1 MFVGRGRGLMDA
13 TPSNR
18 GQANLVGFIILF
30 GFLLVSYSLVQA
42 YVVPNQNA
50 GVEYQHYQEV
60 RDDMTGLYAEIVTL
74 GTSDRQVL
82 VPVDLGTDYPPRLLF
97 LNPPPASG
105 SIRSS
110 TQGTIQIGGAN
121 ATQIC
126 GGSDTTG
133 LVYSPNYQVTTQPDI
148 RYENGLL
155 YVETDT
161 SAYAMLEQQPILT
174 QRDSGNDVITLYRLS
189 GTLPRQS
196 GTDTL
201 PLEITGPGGP
211 ENFERNVSVD
221 NVTLRSDL
229 PADQWNQRVLTGDQS
244 ELTAVEV
251 NDDTVRIEGFNGTYN
266 VRCPAVGLGK
276 RP

>member
-1 MFVGRGRGLMDA
+1 MDA
-13 TPSNR
+13 TPSDR

-50 GVEYQHYQEV
+50 EVEYQHYQEV
-60 RDDMTGLYAEIVTL
+60 REDMTGLYAEIVTPERS
-74 GTSDRQVL
+74 TSDRQVL
-82 VPVDLGTDYPPRLLF
+82 VPVDLGMDYPPRLLF

-110 TQGTIQIGGAN
+110 TQGTIRIDGAN
-121 ATQIC
+121 ATEIC
-126 GGSDTTG
+126 GGNDTTG

-155 YVETDT
+155 YVETEDD
-161 SAYAMLEQQPILT
+161 AYAMLEQRPILT
-174 QRDSGNDVITLYRLS
+174 ERENGNDVISLYRLS

-201 PLEITGPGGP
+201 PLEITVPGGS
-211 ENFERNVSVD
+211 ENSATVNDVT
-221 NVTLRSDL
+221 VTLRSDL
-229 PADQWNQRVLTGDQS
+229 PANQWNERVLTGGQS
-244 ELTAVEV
+244 GLNATQID
-251 NDDTVRIEGFNGTYN
+251 DDTVRIQGFNSTYD

-276 RP
+276 PP

>member
-1 MFVGRGRGLMDA
+1 MGP
-13 TPSNR
+13 TPGDR
-18 GQANLVGFIILF
+18 GQSNLVGFILIF
-30 GFLLVSYSLVQA
+30 GFLLVSYSLFQA
-42 YVVPNQNA
+42 YVIPNQNA
-50 GVEYQHYQEV
+50 EVEYQHYQDV
-60 RDDMTGLYAEIVTL
+60 REDMTGLYAEIVTL
-74 GTSDRQVL
+74 GKSTSDRQVL
-82 VPVDLGTDYPPRLLF
+82 VPVDLGMDYPPRLLF

-126 GGSDTTG
+126 GGDDTTG
-133 LVYSPNYQVTTQPDI
+133 LVYSPNYRVTTQPDI

-155 YVETDT
+155 YVETD
-161 SAYAMLEQQPILT
+161 AGEYAMLEQEPVLT
-174 QRDSGNDVITLYRLS
+174 QRENENDVITLYRLS
-189 GTLPRQS
+189 GTLSTQS

-211 ENFERNVSVD
+211 ENLEQDVLVD

-229 PADQWNQRVLTGDQS
+229 PEEQWNQRVLTGDQS
-244 ELTAVEV
+244 GLTAVEV
-251 NDDTVRIEGFNGTYN
+251 DDDTVRIDVPNDTYD

-276 RP
+276 TP